1 MMDMRI
7 DRMIQP
13 MMMAG
18 PNLPVAGWSERFA
31 RYWRVRSVRAAGDGR
46 MP

>member
-18 PNLPVAGWSERFA
+18 PNLPVAG
-31 RYWRVRSVRAAGDGR
+31 
-46 MP
+46 